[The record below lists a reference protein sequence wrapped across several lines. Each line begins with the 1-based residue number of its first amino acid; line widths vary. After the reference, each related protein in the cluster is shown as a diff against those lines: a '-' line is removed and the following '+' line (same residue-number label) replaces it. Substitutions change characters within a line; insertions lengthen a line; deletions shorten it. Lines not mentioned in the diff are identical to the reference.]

1 MFFYAAE
8 NIEHFVK
15 YKQVFQ
21 PCLPLIYPKKQ
32 RPFIIRSKPDKQ
44 ANKRQKLEKLKK
56 KKKRDQE
63 VSREFED
70 FSGKA
75 SISHSIKD
83 KTTKLLTPNSPTVP
97 PLSFSHLHFRP

>member
-56 KKKRDQE
+56 KKKEIRKFLENLKTSQE
-63 VSREFED
+63 RLQYLIASR
-70 FSGKA
+70 
-75 SISHSIKD
+75 I
-83 KTTKLLTPNSPTVP
+83 KLLNY
-97 PLSFSHLHFRP
+97 